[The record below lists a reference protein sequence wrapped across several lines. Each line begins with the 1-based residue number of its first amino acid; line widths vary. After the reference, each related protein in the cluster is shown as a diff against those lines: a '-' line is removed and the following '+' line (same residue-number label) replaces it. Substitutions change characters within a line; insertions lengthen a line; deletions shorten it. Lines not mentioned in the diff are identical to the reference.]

1 MTVCTQA
8 LVEPLTDP
16 RQDSQSYEVTEAGSD
31 GRSYVVWVDAR
42 LLGAHDNAHHDDTWQ
57 NTETMQSQSPTQ
69 VSVQFY
75 CV

>member
-16 RQDSQSYEVTEAGSD
+16 RQDSQSYEVTKAGSD

-42 LLGAHDNAHHDDTWQ
+42 LLGAHDNAHHDDT
-57 NTETMQSQSPTQ
+57 
-69 VSVQFY
+69 
-75 CV
+75 